1 MTDPPALGYYWGDDG
16 YGIDRAA
23 DALGERIAAAT
34 GAPLERWRIL
44 ASATDA
50 AVIAA
55 RVATAPLFG
64 GGTLAVVVEPGP
76 LVRSRE
82 AREALVAVLGQVA
95 PGNALAFLDPTDGS
109 AKKTAALTALREA
122 VAAAGGEVRELK
134 APRQGQMARWIEDRA
149 RERGVRLGRGSAQ
162 ELAERVGAFVREG
175 DIDRR
180 RMGQLAVSELEKLAL
195 YRADGEVSPDHVRE
209 LVAEAVPASTWAF
222 LDAVG
227 LRRSG
232 EAARLLDRLLG
243 STPEPV
249 LIAQLHRRI
258 RELIEIADRLDA
270 GESLQ
275 AIARAMKLKG
285 FRAEVLEKQAAAWSL
300 PELDAALDGLADL
313 DARVKGA
320 DYATE
325 AQRRLAFVLWV
336 RDRVARR

>member
-1 MTDPPALGYYWGDDG
+1 MSGGPVALFWGDDG
-16 YGIDRAA
+16 YGIERAA
-23 DALGERIAAAT
+23 EALGERIAAAT
-34 GAPLERWRIL
+34 GVPVQRWRTA

-50 AVIAA
+50 AAIGE

-82 AREALVAVLGQVA
+82 AREALFAVMSRVA
-95 PGNALAFLDPTDGS
+95 PGNALVFLDPTDGS
-109 AKKTAALTALREA
+109 AKRTAALRALREA

-134 APRQGQMARWIEDRA
+134 APKREQMTRWIEERA
-149 RERGVRLGRGSAQ
+149 RERGIRLGRGSAQ

-180 RMGQLAVSELEKLAL
+180 RMGLLAVAELEKLAL
-195 YRADGEVSPDHVRE
+195 YRPAGEVSPDDVRE

-227 LRRSG
+227 FRRLA
-232 EAARLLDRLLG
+232 EAARLLVLLLG

-249 LIAQLHRRI
+249 LIAVLHRRI
-258 RELIEIADRLDA
+258 RELLEIADRLDA
-270 GESLQ
+270 GESLG
-275 AIARAMKLKG
+275 AIARAMKLNG
-285 FRAEVLEKQAAAWSL
+285 YRAEILEKQAAAWTL

-320 DYATE
+320 DPATE
-325 AQRRLAFVLWV
+325 AQRHLAFVLWV
-336 RDRVARR
+336 RDRVARH